1 MKDSRWKRSALTQ
14 REWAQS
20 GEGRGGSGREPNRR
34 RRAKADAPRRAATR
48 SSRAFR
54 AQASCLQHR
63 RRQASAHPLSRAPH
77 TSCPAVLDPG
87 QTCPAWFAEHWL
99 PLVTSAPSSH
109 PPSASPVR
117 LLFIHALADTLSPC
131 YLFLFFRLRCSAGS
145 QLSSLQEDTSSSSES
160 LWCEL
165 HTLKRHLNELEQSQS
180 LKPSSDELQSLEQRI
195 VAQTQQ
201 LNSSNIDE
209 QELGQ
214 HLRHLLSAAQSAAVS
229 KGDESTENV
238 IAALFEALRSNP
250 FSSSYATREPFTTP
264 YSQRQPTK
272 ATDVTHL
279 QHELSSANHEIRKL
293 RDEMNTMKAENA
305 SIHHIHEGRR
315 QAHSLS
321 DNQIATSSHVARLE
335 ERLNRLE
342 MWVPCFN

>member
-1 MKDSRWKRSALTQ
+1 M
-14 REWAQS
+14 
-20 GEGRGGSGREPNRR
+20 
-34 RRAKADAPRRAATR
+34 
-48 SSRAFR
+48 
-54 AQASCLQHR
+54 
-63 RRQASAHPLSRAPH
+63 
-77 TSCPAVLDPG
+77 LDPG

-145 QLSSLQEDTSSSSES
+145 QLSSLQEDASSSSES

-201 LNSSNIDE
+201 LNSSNINE

-238 IAALFEALRSNP
+238 IAALFEALRSNL

-321 DNQIATSSHVARLE
+321 DNQFATTSHVARLE

-342 MWVPCFN
+342 MWVHCFN